1 MTTLL
6 LVPSAWECS
15 QLSPPSDAGVELSQC
30 GVGLVSAGLHA
41 ARRLAAGDVR
51 RCVLAGLA
59 GTRDPDRAPPGTLI
73 EGTAVRNEGI
83 GAGRGAGFLPLGE
96 MGLKGEDLPPD
107 ELPLERADLPGAV
120 CGVIGSV
127 AAASGSPEEAEA
139 WHARDPEVLAEEME
153 AYAVALVCE
162 RNRIPLTVLRAVSNI
177 AGHRDWSEWNLDGAI
192 AALDTGLAALLGPG
206 GKR

>member
-15 QLSPPSDAGVELSQC
+15 QLSPPTDAGVELSLC

-51 RCVLAGLA
+51 RCVLVGLA
-59 GTRDPDRAPPGTLI
+59 GTRDPDRAAPGALV
-73 EGTAVRNEGI
+73 EGLVARNEGI
-83 GAGRGAGFLPLGE
+83 GAGCGAGFIALGS

-107 ELPLERADLPGAV
+107 EFALARADVPGAV
-120 CGVIGSV
+120 TGVIGSV
-127 AAASGSPEEAEA
+127 AAASGSPEEAA
-139 WHARDPEVLAEEME
+139 ASHARDPEVLVEEME
-153 AYAVALVCE
+153 AYAVAMVCE
-162 RNRIPLTVLRAVSNI
+162 RNRVPLTVLRAVSNI
-177 AGHRDWSEWNLDGAI
+177 AGHRDWAEWDLDGAI
-192 AALDTGLAALLGPG
+192 AALDAGLAALFGSG